1 MKVDGTGQPP
11 APNIPGSEPSDKAAK
26 PNDTTGPRESSEPG
40 KSFSEKL
47 AGAGPV
53 EKTRLSEASTVAHA
67 SRTGDVAVNDV
78 AANLQAGKLTP
89 EAAVD
94 QVLERVVARQV
105 GPDAPPAVRDQVRV
119 ALRNAIESDPFLA
132 AKLDRLR

>member
-1 MKVDGTGQPP
+1 M
-11 APNIPGSEPSDKAAK
+11 
-26 PNDTTGPRESSEPG
+26 
-40 KSFSEKL
+40 
-47 AGAGPV
+47 
-53 EKTRLSEASTVAHA
+53 AHA